1 MKQGRRSRGDIT
13 RKINDQIEVSAL
25 SRETIGYDPIPTMGA
40 TFTIAPFQGATFCI
54 DALRERSGFVLR
66 TTP

>member
-1 MKQGRRSRGDIT
+1 MKFKPVSVFFKLRST
-13 RKINDQIEVSAL
+13 LKQEL
-25 SRETIGYDPIPTMGA
+25 MMGA

-54 DALRERSGFVLR
+54 DALRGRSGFVLR